1 VTSIARYR
9 KFAVAAA
16 GAVATLVSLN
26 LVHGTAQTWLVSLL
40 AAASALG
47 VYATPNAERFPQP
60 ATVTGPQPADDA
72 STVTGAPA

>member
-47 VYATPNAERFPQP
+47 VYATPNAAPLAQASEGELAADKP
-60 ATVTGPQPADDA
+60 APV
-72 STVTGAPA
+72 S